1 MPFDCSLAGMLKPL
15 LKFNFEPGYCVL
27 LCLWPALLSR
37 PSLLLKPILETSVPP
52 VAHGPIF
59 KAFFWVTSC
68 RMNFAMVS
76 WSQGL
81 GGLGRCSVGISF
93 SGWSRIFATLPHKN
107 ATSSGKNVQ
116 PRIAVLFYIQVF
128 FSTVYLAHLAQRK
141 FEWGTETAWR

>member
-59 KAFFWVTSC
+59 KAFFLSHILSYEFCHGVMESRAGGAWEMQC
-68 RMNFAMVS
+68 RD
-76 WSQGL
+76 
-81 GGLGRCSVGISF
+81 
-93 SGWSRIFATLPHKN
+93 
-107 ATSSGKNVQ
+107 
-116 PRIAVLFYIQVF
+116 
-128 FSTVYLAHLAQRK
+128 
-141 FEWGTETAWR
+141 